1 MLSIHAFHSTYLVNQ
16 NHPSPDGLRE
26 RLDDVVLRRLPDAL
40 EDSLGGWEQHN
51 PGLWFIRNLDLSL
64 DINAGWDDELIAHC
78 WAESIART
86 LNRITLE
93 TDGNSLHFANQAEYL
108 ARFLIDL
115 ADGHAWQQW
124 YYRPFSGLRV
134 LPDSQALCAA
144 LEKEPDDGLAALLRL
159 SQTELEKVLALTGEA
174 QARKLLMAFAGQ
186 VVVDASMAGRSS
198 QDALSALWEAWRVP
212 RRSLTEAAEALFHY
226 ITAVRANPASTG
238 LPLAHGALALTRLS
252 RQLQRENESAA
263 SRLLGALA
271 GGDAATLNV
280 IAGARDGDLLRPL
293 LSAEPEWLWQ
303 VGRELSS
310 GAVQLPVV
318 KPAAEGS
325 LTRIT
330 PFGGAFLLLPL
341 IDRLPL
347 TEATRGWPDLQDT
360 PAEPL
365 IRFLILIKCL
375 GHPRALSVFADPLL
389 RDLLG
394 IPPILAVESLT
405 AWQRVFPASKRVQ
418 FSEVI
423 ATWQEE
429 QNPRESQKFIL
440 SRLPG
445 SPQVVL
451 LEENRLMWR
460 YVGTLKQTQ
469 RFMPDGSTLTCE
481 DEGFRRT
488 VQATFPDV
496 QVLPATRAGASDDDL
511 LVRLAK
517 IPEDMSALHLPEPFE
532 FGRDFE
538 QALDLA
544 AQNVLRLFAW
554 RLTGFSRSGLAYL
567 QRNFLDLTASLEEE
581 AGRRVVRLSRPPLGL
596 ILNMTSQN
604 RQVYRLSWLDDR
616 PFELYPED

>member
-1 MLSIHAFHSTYLVNQ
+1 MLSIHAFHSSYLVNQ
-16 NHPSPDGLRE
+16 NHPSPEGLRD
-26 RLDDVVLRRLPDAL
+26 RLDDVVLRRLPAAL
-40 EDSLGGWEQHN
+40 EVSLGVWEQHN

-64 DINAGWDDELIAHC
+64 DINAGWDDERIAHC
-78 WAESIART
+78 WAESIARR

-115 ADGHAWQQW
+115 ATGHAWRQW
-124 YYRPFSGLRV
+124 YYRPFSGLST
-134 LPDSQALCAA
+134 LPDAQALCAA
-144 LEKEPDDGLAALLRL
+144 LQKEPSEGLAALLL
-159 SQTELEKVLALTGEA
+159 LGWEELEKILVLPSEA
-174 QARKLLMAFAGQ
+174 QARELLMAFAGQ
-186 VVVDASMAGRSS
+186 VAVDASMAGRSS
-198 QDALSALWEAWRVP
+198 QDALGALWEAWRVP
-212 RRSLTEAAEALFHY
+212 RRSLAEAAEALFHY
-226 ITAVRANPASTG
+226 LAVCRGTPTAAG
-238 LPLAHGALALTRLS
+238 LPLAYGALALTRLS
-252 RQLQRENESAA
+252 RQLQRENQTAA

-271 GGDAATLNV
+271 GGDAATLDV
-280 IAGARDGDLLRPL
+280 IAGARDADLLRPL
-293 LSAEPEWLWQ
+293 LSADPEWLWQ

-310 GAVQLPVV
+310 GAVQLPAV

-325 LTRIT
+325 LTRFT

-341 IDRLPL
+341 IDAMPL
-347 TEATRGWPDLQDT
+347 AEATRGWPDLQDT
-360 PAEPL
+360 PAETL

-375 GHPRALSVFADPLL
+375 GQPRALSVFSDPLL
-389 RDLLG
+389 RDLTGL
-394 IPPILAVESLT
+394 PPMLAVESLT
-405 AWQRVFPASKRVQ
+405 AWQRALPASRRAQ

-429 QNPRESQKFIL
+429 QNPQDSQRFVL
-440 SRLPG
+440 SQLPG

-451 LEENRLMWR
+451 LEETRLMWR
-460 YVGTLKQTQ
+460 YVGALKQAR
-469 RFMPDGSTLTCE
+469 RFMPEGSTLTCE

-488 VQATFPDV
+488 VQATSPDL
-496 QVLPATRAGASDDDL
+496 QVLPADRDGASDDDL
-511 LVRLAK
+511 LVRLAQ
-517 IPEDMSALHLPEPFE
+517 IPEDLSALHLPEPFG
-532 FGRDFE
+532 FGRAFE

-581 AGRRVVRLSRPPLGL
+581 AGRRVVRLSRPPLAL
-596 ILNMTSQN
+596 ILNMTGQN